1 MLSQSVYI
9 SRGTLNNCLVSVPQD
24 NKVSGTTKNTRL
36 LGCSY
41 LSPHVIPDPHLNAVA
56 LRHDD
61 EFIIIANRGL
71 WKYVAYNEAIEEVYE
86 IGNPI
91 VAAKKL
97 QDLAQGYGSR
107 ENISILIIRFNTD
120 KGPSLGRLR
129 PNNRSM
135 SIDDVEAAAQHEEQR
150 LLKQQRKREISTSST
165 TLRASNGK
173 VQRQSHGGDR
183 RRTQYSAGEP
193 DIDAAADVMS
203 NGSSCVDS
211 PFPSNRSISPN
222 HPVLKPLPNQKYIK
236 KNAAAEWDG
245 ILQKR
250 LTDDV
255 KDKEMKQVSSSI
267 SNEDVFLGNRRL
279 VAVDLDI
286 NSNSNISVDKVA
298 QIRNSHVI
306 TRPWANDERTT
317 ANPAYT
323 AYADDD
329 SLVDSSETMMAS
341 NHSVKNVRHT
351 IAMFENITK
360 DDSRETVSG
369 GRRKVIKVERDER
382 TPYVDGSAPCQGGSV
397 PKVHTEVLEY
407 ACDSSNDGIPG
418 MSNSSVVTAD
428 VHRPQYRG
436 SVESALHKRQANCD
450 VDTMHDPEV
459 TIVEIAR
466 L

>member
-1 MLSQSVYI
+1 M
-9 SRGTLNNCLVSVPQD
+9 
-24 NKVSGTTKNTRL
+24 SGTTKNTRL

-107 ENISILIIRFNTD
+107 ENISILIVRFNTD

-135 SIDDVEAAAQHEEQR
+135 SIDDVEAAAQYEEQR
-150 LLKQQRKREISTSST
+150 LLKQRKREISVSSST
-165 TLRASNGK
+165 LCSSNGK
-173 VQRQSHGGDR
+173 VQRQSQGRDR
-183 RRTQYSAGEP
+183 RRIQYRAGEP
-193 DIDAAADVMS
+193 DIDVTTSDIMS
-203 NGSSCVDS
+203 NGSSCIDS
-211 PFPSNRSISPN
+211 PFPSSHSISPN
-222 HPVLKPLPNQKYIK
+222 APILKPLPNQKYIK

-267 SNEDVFLGNRRL
+267 SSEDVFVGNKRM

-286 NSNSNISVDKVA
+286 NSNSDVSMEKVA
-298 QIRNSHVI
+298 QKGIRSSHVI
-306 TRPWANDERTT
+306 TQPWANEERPLM
-317 ANPAYT
+317 NPAYT
-323 AYADDD
+323 AYDDDD
-329 SLVDSSETMMAS
+329 SLGDSSETIMAGS

-360 DDSRETVSG
+360 DDSRETVSS

-382 TPYVDGSAPCQGGSV
+382 TPYVPANNAPCRAGGV
-397 PKVHTEVLEY
+397 PKVCTEVVEY
-407 ACDSSNDGIPG
+407 AFDSSSDESMRVPG
-418 MSNSSVVTAD
+418 MMMSHNSSVVTAD

-450 VDTMHDPEV
+450 VDRMDDPEV